1 MGRIDED
8 KILQIRER
16 VDIVEVVSRYL
27 PLKRSGANNQGLC
40 PFHGEKTPSFNV
52 NSTRQIFHCFGC
64 GVGGNV
70 FNFLMRMEG
79 LSFPEAV
86 RRLGEQ
92 VGIEIEE
99 EQLSPEEE
107 ERRRELD
114 RLRRVNE
121 VAAEFYQAVL
131 LNEPEGE
138 VARKYLKRR
147 GFDRELASQ
156 FQLGY
161 APDRWE
167 ALAGHLAAKGLDLE
181 LARKLGLI
189 RPGKQERGDYDLF
202 RGRLMFPIHDSFG
215 KVVAFGGRVLD
226 DSLPKY
232 INSSESPI
240 YHKSRTLYG
249 LSQAKEGMRGSNEV
263 VVVEGYFDLLAL
275 WRAGVHNVVAT
286 CGTALTSE
294 HARLLKRYAKR
305 VLLLFDQDAAGRQAT
320 FKAMEGLLPEGL
332 AVATVT
338 LDAGEDPDSYL
349 VKQGVE
355 ALRRQLELARP
366 VLEVFLEQT
375 LAAAGSDVEQ
385 RARAIDEIIGRIR
398 LLGSDVEQRLYL
410 AELAKKAGLS
420 ENFLLGKLTAGRR
433 GQRSDANRPASQQ
446 HSARPAAPVQ
456 AKVPNAGLRA
466 QDLLLQLMLCEPA
479 VRQQVTV
486 EGPASLFQDG
496 DRRILAE
503 AICGLAAEQPAE
515 QLLDGDLLSS
525 EQAAV
530 LSGILMRDRA
540 VVADEPERILHDCRR
555 QFDNEDL
562 KKRRD
567 ELTRMLIM
575 AEQEDDTERHA
586 SLQRELIEVQTKMR
600 LRKK

>member
-1 MGRIDED
+1 MGRISED

-70 FNFLMRMEG
+70 FNFLMRVEG
-79 LSFPEAV
+79 LSFPDAV

-92 VGIEIEE
+92 VGVEVEE
-99 EQLSPEEE
+99 VQLTPEEE
-107 ERRRELD
+107 ERRREFD
-114 RLRRVNE
+114 RLRRINE
-121 VAAEFYQAVL
+121 VAAEFYQSVL
-131 LNEPEGE
+131 LNEAEGE
-138 VARKYLKRR
+138 AARNYLKRR
-147 GFDRELASQ
+147 GFDRDLATQ
-156 FQLGY
+156 FMLGY

-167 ALAGHLAAKGLDLE
+167 ALAGHLSGKGLDLD

-189 RPGKQERGDYDLF
+189 RPGKQDRGDYDLF
-202 RGRLMFPIHDSFG
+202 RGRLMFPIFDSYG

-240 YHKSRTLYG
+240 YHKSRVLYG
-249 LSQAKEGMRGSNEV
+249 LYQAKEGMRSSSEV

-275 WRAGVHNVVAT
+275 QRAGVGNVVAT
-286 CGTALTSE
+286 CGTALTGE
-294 HARLLKRYAKR
+294 HAHLLKRYAKR

-332 AVATVT
+332 AVATVS
-338 LDAGEDPDSYL
+338 LDAGEDPDSFL
-349 VKQGVE
+349 LNQGVE
-355 ALRRQLELARP
+355 ALHKRLREARP
-366 VLEVFLEQT
+366 VLEVFLEET
-375 LAAAGSDVEQ
+375 LAAAGNDVEQ
-385 RARAIDEIIGRIR
+385 RARAVDEIIARIK
-398 LLGSDVEQRLYL
+398 LVGSDVEQRLYL
-410 AELAKKAGLS
+410 GVLAKKAGLS
-420 ENFLLGKLTAGRR
+420 GNFLLGKLTAGRGTDR
-433 GQRSDANRPASQQ
+433 PRTTRPAEP
-446 HSARPAAPVQ
+446 ARPAPAPQ
-456 AKVPNAGLRA
+456 ARVPNAGMRA
-466 QDLLLQLMLCEPA
+466 QDLLLQLMLCDPA
-479 VRQQVTV
+479 VRQQVAV
-486 EGPASLFQDG
+486 EGPASLFQDV
-496 DRRILAE
+496 DRRTMAE
-503 AICGLAAEQPAE
+503 AICGLGPEQPAE
-515 QLLDGDLLSS
+515 TLLDGDSLSS

-555 QFDNEDL
+555 QFNHEDL

-567 ELTRMLIM
+567 ELTGLMIM
-575 AEQEDDTERHA
+575 AEQEGDTERHA

-600 LRKK
+600 LRK

>member
-1 MGRIDED
+1 MGRIEEA

-86 RRLGEQ
+86 KRLGEQ
-92 VGIEIEE
+92 VGIEVEE
-99 EQLSPEEE
+99 EQLSPQEQ

-114 RLRRVNE
+114 RLQRINQ
-121 VAAEFYQAVL
+121 VAAEFYQSRL
-131 LNEPEGE
+131 LNDAEGE
-138 VARKYLKRR
+138 AARRYLKRR
-147 GFDRELASQ
+147 GFDRELAGQ
-156 FQLGY
+156 FMLGF

-167 ALAGHLAAKGLDLE
+167 ALSGHLKERGLDLD
-181 LARKLGLI
+181 LARTLGLI

-202 RGRLMFPIHDSFG
+202 RGRLMFPILDGYG

-226 DSLPKY
+226 DGLPKY

-240 YHKSRTLYG
+240 YHKSRVLYG
-249 LSQAKEGMRGSNEV
+249 LYQAREGMRGSGEV

-275 WRAGVHNVVAT
+275 WRAGVTNVVAT
-286 CGTALTSE
+286 CGTALTGE

-338 LDAGEDPDSYL
+338 LDAGEDPDSFL
-349 VKQGVE
+349 LKQGVD
-355 ALRRQLELARP
+355 ALRRCLAQARP
-366 VLEVFLEQT
+366 ALEVFLEET
-375 LAAAGSDVEQ
+375 LAAAGNDVER
-385 RARAIDEIIGRIR
+385 RARAIDEILTRIR

-410 AELAKKAGLS
+410 GELAKQAGLA
-420 ENFLLGKLTAGRR
+420 ENFLLGKLAAGRR
-433 GQRSDANRPASQQ
+433 VEPGRSKEPAPR
-446 HSARPAAPVQ
+446 ARPAPPVQ
-456 AKVPNAGLRA
+456 ARVPNAGLRA
-466 QDLLLQLMLCEPA
+466 QELLLQLMLCDPA
-479 VRQQVTV
+479 VRQQVAL
-486 EGPASLFQDG
+486 EGPASLLQDP
-496 DRRILAE
+496 DRRELAE
-503 AICGLAAEQPAE
+503 AICGLGPDQGAEI
-515 QLLDGDLLSS
+515 LLDADRLSS

-530 LSGILMRDRA
+530 LSGILMRDGAA
-540 VVADEPERILHDCRR
+540 VAEDRERIFSDCRR
-555 QFDNEDL
+555 SMENVSLKARGRQLLQDL
-562 KKRRD
+562 SA
-567 ELTRMLIM
+567 
-575 AEQEDDTERHA
+575 AEQAGDEPRQKALLEEYA
-586 SLQRELIEVQTKMR
+586 KLQSQLK
-600 LRKK
+600 

>member
-1 MGRIDED
+1 MGRISED

-64 GVGGNV
+64 GAGGNA

-79 LSFPEAV
+79 LSFPDAV

-92 VGIEIEE
+92 VGIEVEE
-99 EQLSPEEE
+99 DQLTPEEE

-114 RLRRVNE
+114 RLRRLNE
-121 VAAEFYQAVL
+121 VAAEFYQSVL
-131 LNEPEGE
+131 LTEPEGE
-138 VARKYLKRR
+138 VARNYLQRR
-147 GFDRELASQ
+147 GFDREIASQ
-156 FQLGY
+156 FLLGY

-167 ALAGHLAAKGLDLE
+167 ALAGHLAGKGLDLE

-202 RGRLMFPIHDSFG
+202 RGRLMFPIHDSYG

-249 LSQAKEGMRGSNEV
+249 LYQAKEGMRSSSEV

-275 WRAGVHNVVAT
+275 QRAGVSNVVAT
-286 CGTALTSE
+286 CGTALTGE

-305 VLLLFDQDAAGRQAT
+305 VLLLFDQDSAGRQAT

-349 VKQGVE
+349 VKQGFE

-366 VLEVFLEQT
+366 VLEVFIEAT

-385 RARAIDEIIGRIR
+385 RARAIDEIISRIK

-410 AELAKKAGLS
+410 ADLARKAGLS
-420 ENFLLGKLTAGRR
+420 ENFLLGKLTAGRGTPR
-433 GQRSDANRPASQQ
+433 TGTSRPAEP
-446 HSARPAAPVQ
+446 ARPSRSTAPVQ
-456 AKVPNAGLRA
+456 AKVPNAGLRVEEM
-466 QDLLLQLMLCEPA
+466 LLQLMIYDER
-479 VRQQVTV
+479 VRQHVAE
-486 EGPASLFQDG
+486 EGARNLMKDS
-496 DRRILAE
+496 DRRVLAE
-503 AICGLAAEQPAE
+503 QICKLGPEQSVE
-515 QLLDGDLLSS
+515 KLLDGDDLSS

-530 LSGILMRDRA
+530 LSGILMKDRA
-540 VVADEPERILHDCRR
+540 VVTEDPEQILNDCRR
-555 QFDNEDL
+555 LFVNEDL

-567 ELTRMLIM
+567 ELNELIIKT
-575 AEQEDDTERHA
+575 EKEGDTERHA
-586 SLQRELIEVQTKMR
+586 SLQRELIEVQNKMR

>member
-114 RLRRVNE
+114 RLRRINE
-121 VAAEFYQAVL
+121 VAAEFYQSVL

-138 VARKYLKRR
+138 AARNYLKRR

-156 FQLGY
+156 FLLGY

-167 ALAGHLAAKGLDLE
+167 ALAVHLADKGLDPE

-202 RGRLMFPIHDSFG
+202 RGRLMFPILDSYG

-249 LSQAKEGMRGSNEV
+249 LSQAKEGMRGSGEV

-286 CGTALTSE
+286 CGTALTGE

-355 ALRRQLELARP
+355 ALRRKLELARP
-366 VLEVFLEQT
+366 VLEVFIEET

-385 RARAIDEIIGRIR
+385 RARAIDEVIGRIK

-420 ENFLLGKLTAGRR
+420 ENFLLGKLTGGRR
-433 GQRSDANRPASQQ
+433 NQRPATS
-446 HSARPAAPVQ
+446 RPTEPPRSAAPVQ
-456 AKVPNAGLRA
+456 ARVPTAGLRA
-466 QDLLLQLMLCEPA
+466 QDLLLQLMLCDPA
-479 VRQQVTV
+479 VRQQVAG
-486 EGPASLFQDG
+486 EGPASLFQDA
-496 DRRILAE
+496 DRRSLAE
-503 AICGLAAEQPAE
+503 AICRLDAEQAVE
-515 QLLDGDLLSS
+515 TLLDGDALSS

-530 LSGILMRDRA
+530 LSGILMKDRG
-540 VVADEPERILHDCRR
+540 VVADESEQILNDCRR
-555 QFDNEDL
+555 SLVNEDL
-562 KKRRD
+562 KTRRD
-567 ELTRMLIM
+567 ELNESM
-575 AEQEDDTERHA
+575 AAAEKAGDTERHA
-586 SLQRELIEVQTKMR
+586 SLYREWIEIQNKMR

>member
-16 VDIVEVVSRYL
+16 IDIVEVVSRYL

-114 RLRRVNE
+114 RMRRINE
-121 VAAEFYQAVL
+121 VAAEYYQSVL
-131 LNEPEGE
+131 LNEAEGE
-138 VARKYLKRR
+138 IARKYLKRR

-156 FQLGY
+156 FLLGY

-189 RPGKQERGDYDLF
+189 RPGKQDRSDYDLF
-202 RGRLMFPIHDSFG
+202 RGRLMFPILDSYG

-249 LSQAKEGMRGSNEV
+249 LYQAKEGMRGSSEV

-286 CGTALTSE
+286 CGTALTGD

-349 VKQGVE
+349 IKQGVE
-355 ALRRQLELARP
+355 ALRRQLEQARP

-375 LAAAGSDVEQ
+375 LAAAGADVEQ

-410 AELAKKAGLS
+410 AVLAKKAGLS
-420 ENFLLGKLTAGRR
+420 ENFLLGKLTTGRR
-433 GQRSDANRPASQQ
+433 SQRGDVNRPAGQQ
-446 HSARPAAPVQ
+446 QTTRPAAPVQ
-456 AKVPNAGLRA
+456 AKVPTAGLRA
-466 QDLLLQLMLCEPA
+466 QELLLQLMLCDPA
-479 VRQQVTV
+479 VLQQVKV
-486 EGPASLFQDG
+486 EGSASLFQDA
-496 DRRILAE
+496 DRLALAE
-503 AICGLAAEQPAE
+503 AICGLGTGKAAES
-515 QLLDGDLLSS
+515 LLDGDLISS

-530 LSGILMRDRA
+530 LSGILMRDGA
-540 VVADEPERILHDCRR
+540 AVADERERIFSDCRR
-555 QFDNEDL
+555 SMGCDSL
-562 KKRRD
+562 KVRGR
-567 ELTRMLIM
+567 ELLQQIRA
-575 AEQEDDTERHA
+575 AEQAGDDERQMA
-586 SLQRELIEVQTKMR
+586 LLQEYAKLQSQLK
-600 LRKK
+600 

>member
-1 MGRIDED
+1 MGRIEEA

-86 RRLGEQ
+86 KRLGEQ
-92 VGIEIEE
+92 VGIEVEE
-99 EQLSPEEE
+99 EQLSLEEQ

-114 RLRRVNE
+114 RLRRINQ
-121 VAAEFYQAVL
+121 VAAEFYQSLL
-131 LNEPEGE
+131 LNEAEGE
-138 VARKYLKRR
+138 QARRYLKRR
-147 GFDRELASQ
+147 GFDRELADQ
-156 FQLGY
+156 FMLGF

-167 ALAGHLAAKGLDLE
+167 ALSGHLKERGLDLE

-202 RGRLMFPIHDSFG
+202 RGRLMFPILDDYG
-215 KVVAFGGRVLD
+215 KVAAFGGRVLD

-240 YHKSRTLYG
+240 YYKSRVLYG
-249 LSQAKEGMRGSNEV
+249 LYQAKEGMRSSGEV

-275 WRAGVHNVVAT
+275 WRAGVTNVVAT
-286 CGTALTSE
+286 CGTALTGE

-338 LDAGEDPDSYL
+338 LDAGEDPDSFL
-349 VKQGVE
+349 LKQGVD
-355 ALRRQLELARP
+355 ALRQRLERARP
-366 VLEVFLEQT
+366 ALEVFLDET
-375 LAAAGSDVEQ
+375 LAAAGSDVER
-385 RARAIDEIIGRIR
+385 RARAIDEIIARIR

-410 AELAKKAGLS
+410 GELAKQAGLA

-433 GQRSDANRPASQQ
+433 AEPGRGEAPASRTRPA
-446 HSARPAAPVQ
+446 PPVQ
-456 AKVPNAGLRA
+456 ARVPSSGMRA
-466 QDLLLQLMLCEPA
+466 QELLLQLMLCDPA
-479 VRQQVTV
+479 VRQQVAL
-486 EGPASLFQDG
+486 EGPASLLQDP
-496 DRRILAE
+496 DRRELAA
-503 AICGLAAEQPAE
+503 AICGLDPQQAPEILLAA
-515 QLLDGDLLSS
+515 DRLSS

-530 LSGILMRDRA
+530 LSGILMRDGAA
-540 VVADEPERILHDCRR
+540 VAEDRERIFKDCRR
-555 QFDNEDL
+555 SMGSDSL
-562 KKRRD
+562 KARGRQLLQ
-567 ELTRMLIM
+567 ELRA
-575 AEQEDDTERHA
+575 AEQAGDDQRQMALLDEYA
-586 SLQRELIEVQTKMR
+586 KLQSQLK
-600 LRKK
+600 